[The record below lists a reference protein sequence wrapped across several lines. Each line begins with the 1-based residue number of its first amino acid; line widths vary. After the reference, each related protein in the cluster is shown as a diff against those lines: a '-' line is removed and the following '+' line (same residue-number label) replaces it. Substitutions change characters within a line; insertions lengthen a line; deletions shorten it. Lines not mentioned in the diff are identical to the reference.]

1 MEKTTGTVSAVILN
15 AVAVILSAAKDLRGR
30 GQTGRFF
37 AALGM
42 TGATGAT
49 GGLSARAVPA
59 RAGKLPVAPNGSADD
74 TGPIDAK
81 ARLDQPT
88 VAPVCDDPAG
98 LGLEAAGDGR
108 MWLDPRYQTP
118 LDLARLADFQS
129 LMECRAGRCLRALRD
144 RENWRLEIQ
153 EGSVPRGVFLKKH
166 HFRSF
171 WSWLRVKLGIG
182 PPISPGMLE
191 AVNVGRMT
199 AAGIRVMD
207 VVAYGEAFHG
217 DGRVESFLLTE
228 ELSGY
233 DELHVF
239 LRKRF
244 APRALDRNTR
254 RDPRLARI
262 IGDVA
267 EIVRRFH
274 GAGYNHRD
282 LYCCH
287 LFARESAAGRFE
299 IKMIDLQ
306 RVQHRC
312 LLRRRWIV
320 KDLAQLAWSTP
331 RDRIKCT
338 QKLAFIRRYLGVAK
352 LRPCDKRLIREVL
365 AKQQTMERRLGIEP

>member
-1 MEKTTGTVSAVILN
+1 VATSILQRRRLTPGG
-15 AVAVILSAAKDLRGR
+15 APRRAA
-30 GQTGRFF
+30 
-37 AALGM
+37 
-42 TGATGAT
+42 
-49 GGLSARAVPA
+49 S
-59 RAGKLPVAPNGSADD
+59 
-74 TGPIDAK
+74 
-81 ARLDQPT
+81 
-88 VAPVCDDPAG
+88 DPAC
-98 LGLEAAGDGR
+98 LGLEVADDER
-108 MWLDPRYQTP
+108 MWLSPRYQTP
-118 LDLARLADFQS
+118 LALAHLVDLPSVMA
-129 LMECRAGRCLRALRD
+129 CRDGHCLRALRD

-153 EGSVPRGVFLKKH
+153 DGAAPRGVFLKKH

-171 WSWLRVKLGIG
+171 VSWLRAKLGAR
-182 PPISPGMLE
+182 PAMSPAMLE

-228 ELSGY
+228 ELTGY

-244 APRALDRNTR
+244 APRELDRNTR
-254 RDPRLARI
+254 RDPHLERVIA
-262 IGDVA
+262 DMA

-287 LFARESAAGRFE
+287 FFAREAAPGRFE

-306 RVQHRC
+306 RVQHRR

-338 QKLAFIRRYLGVAK
+338 QKLAFIRRYLGVTK

-365 AKQQTMERRLGIEP
+365 AKQQTMERRLGIER